1 MKLEDERYIQIVQ
14 TLEKVERLNR
24 AIDFHEQQEE
34 VDQLAVEQYRTVK
47 AQLTEQLIDILRSL
61 NLDLELAA

>member
-1 MKLEDERYIQIVQ
+1 MKPEDERYIQIVQ

>member
-24 AIDFHEQQEE
+24 AIEFHEQQEE

-61 NLDLELAA
+61 NLDLELVA

>member
-1 MKLEDERYIQIVQ
+1 MKPEDERYIQIVQ

-24 AIDFHEQQEE
+24 AIEFHEQQEE